1 MTVVGSWFE
10 LAGKLFVLETLAAC
24 VPGPHRLAQCELPR
38 VSADTPRAA
47 LSAGSAVV
55 VVGGV

>member
-1 MTVVGSWFE
+1 VNVVGSWFE
-10 LAGKLFVLETLAAC
+10 LAGKLLVLETLAAC
-24 VPGPHRLAQCELPR
+24 VPGPHRLAECELPR
-38 VSADTPRAA
+38 VSADAPGAA